1 MTAPAQ
7 SVVPQQPHGRYL
19 VTLALTALGVV
30 YGDIGTSP
38 LYAIRYSFS
47 GPHGIPVTPG
57 NVLGVLSLVFWSLVI
72 VVTIKYHVVIIRADN
87 KGEGGVLALMALVNG
102 SRVARGLSPRRLMIV
117 LGIFGSAL
125 LYADGGLTPAIS
137 VLSAVEG
144 LEIATPALASWVI
157 PVTLVILIGLF
168 LVQSRGTARI
178 GAVFGPV
185 MLVWFATIGVLGL
198 SQIIRDPSVL
208 VAVSPYHA
216 AHFFAE
222 DVRRGFVVLGAVF
235 LVVTGGEA
243 LYADLGHFGHRAI
256 QIAWFGVALPCLL
269 LNYFGQGALLLRDAS
284 AAENPFYHLAPGWAL
299 YPLIA
304 LATAATIIASQAV
317 ISGAFSLTRQAVQL
331 GYSPRLQIAHT
342 SSREIGQIYVPLVN
356 RGLMLLTCV
365 LVIGFH
371 AADTAQPTSSNI
383 AGAYGVALSTLMLIT
398 TLMFYVMSRE
408 VWRWSFARAAIVSGL
423 FLCVD
428 VPFFGANML
437 KIRSGG
443 WVPLAIAAAIF
454 LLMTTWQRGREIL
467 GKRMQEKTVAL
478 KMLLADLAAEPPL
491 RVPGTA
497 VFLYGTT
504 DGTPP
509 ALVHNLTHNKVLHER
524 VVFLTMVTQ
533 DVPHVSTAERVTVKA
548 IGKGFYRVVASYGF
562 MDDPD
567 IDDVLAACQVKSLDI
582 AIAGTTFFL
591 GRETLVASDR
601 PGMRH
606 WRTRC
611 SRSEPRSSCSSRTAQ
626 APLRD
631 KNTQSLHGA
640 CAVRLCPVI
649 QPGRTLRCP
658 PARLPASPACP
669 CPEPLRGSARPHRGS
684 PGSSR
689 RRHLCDSR
697 WPRARGA

>member
-1 MTAPAQ
+1 VTPPSEARAAR
-7 SVVPQQPHGRYL
+7 HGRYL
-19 VTLALTALGVV
+19 VTLALAALGVV

-38 LYAIRYSFS
+38 LYALRESFY
-47 GPHGIPVTPG
+47 GTHGIAVTPG
-57 NVLGVLSLVFWSLVI
+57 NVLGVLSLVFWALVI
-72 VVTIKYHVVIIRADN
+72 VVTIKYHIVIIRADN

-102 SRVARGLSPRRLMIV
+102 SRVARGLTPRRVMIV

-144 LEIATPALASWVI
+144 LEIATPALAPWVI

-185 MLVWFATIGVLGL
+185 MLVWFVTIGVLGV
-198 SQIIRDPSVL
+198 SQIIQRPGVL
-208 VAVSPYHA
+208 AAVSPYHA
-216 AHFFAE
+216 ARFFAE
-222 DVRRGFVVLGAVF
+222 DLHRGFVVLGAVF

-243 LYADLGHFGHRAI
+243 LYADLGHFGHHAI
-256 QIAWFGVALPCLL
+256 QIAWFAVALPCLL
-269 LNYFGQGALLLRDAS
+269 INYFGQGALLLRDPG
-284 AAENPFYHLAPGWAL
+284 AAVNPFYHLAPGWAL
-299 YPLIA
+299 YPLIG

-331 GYSPRLQIAHT
+331 GYSPRLRIEHT
-342 SSREIGQIYVPLVN
+342 SSREIGQIYVPTVN
-356 RGLMLLTCV
+356 WALMSLTCALV
-365 LVIGFH
+365 LGFR
-371 AADTAQPTSSNI
+371 TSSNI

-408 VWRWSFARAAIVSGL
+408 VWRWSFGRAALVAGL

-428 VPFFGANML
+428 VPFFAANML
-437 KIRSGG
+437 KIRFGG
-443 WVPLAIAAAIF
+443 WVPLVIAAAIF

-467 GKRMQEKTVAL
+467 AKRMQEKTVAL

-497 VFLYGTT
+497 VFMSGTT

-524 VVFLTMVTQ
+524 VVFLTVVTQ
-533 DVPHVSTAERVTVKA
+533 DIPHVSHAERVTLKA
-548 IGKGFYRVVASYGF
+548 IGKGFYSVIARYGF

-582 AIAGTTFFL
+582 PIAGTTFFL

-601 PGMRH
+601 PDMAR
-606 WRTRC
+606 WREQLFAFM
-611 SRSEPRSSCSSRTAQ
+611 SRNALRATAFFKIPADQ
-626 APLRD
+626 VFEV
-631 KNTQSLHGA
+631 GA
-640 CAVRLCPVI
+640 QVEL
-649 QPGRTLRCP
+649 
-658 PARLPASPACP
+658 
-669 CPEPLRGSARPHRGS
+669 
-684 PGSSR
+684 
-689 RRHLCDSR
+689 
-697 WPRARGA
+697 